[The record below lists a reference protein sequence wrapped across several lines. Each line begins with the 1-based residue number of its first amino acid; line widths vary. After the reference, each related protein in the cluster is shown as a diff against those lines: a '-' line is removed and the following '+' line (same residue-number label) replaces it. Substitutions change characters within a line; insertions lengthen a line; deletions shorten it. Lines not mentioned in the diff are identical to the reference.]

1 MQKVLLINPEESRTV
16 WTLSGIID
24 DEPLDIEMIYT
35 VLKKE
40 KINVKIFDVQRDAPQ
55 KIEDVIREYEPTIIY
70 TNGVVKQVP
79 FMLEYISLAKQINKN
94 TVTII
99 GGNYAEY
106 NFDRLYCDDLDYVA
120 RAYDPYVILDIVKYH
135 DKKLKDLKD
144 LNGLCYKKNGKWEEN
159 NVCPTDIRKL
169 PWIDRTFFY
178 EHKNQVKYMDIVP
191 IAHIRTA
198 YSCPYKCEFCY
209 RTMLN
214 SRTYS
219 SRDIKDVV
227 DEIRS
232 IDCENI
238 YFIDDDF
245 LVNKNR
251 LNEFISLVK
260 KYKIKKNYVC
270 YGRVDFIINNVEIMK
285 KLKEI
290 GLLYVIVGLEA
301 ATDNFLDKYN
311 KLITNDDGERCIKI
325 LEEIGIRCMGL
336 MIVDLDFTRK
346 DFKNLYNWIKK
357 TGLKRYGLSIY
368 TPLPGSD
375 LEKKYKEKIFE
386 KDLTKFDYVH
396 VVAKPSKMS
405 KIRFYYHYYK
415 LVIKLFLLVKKYGTY
430 DYIDLNKYMKQF
442 RRLLF
447 KH

>member
-1 MQKVLLINPEESRTV
+1 MERVLLINPEESRTV

-35 VLKKE
+35 VLKE
-40 KINVKIFDVQRDAPQ
+40 NKIDAKIFDIQRDAPL
-55 KIEDVIREYEPTIIY
+55 KIEDIIKEYKPTYVY

-79 FMLEYISLAKQINKN
+79 FMKEYMTLSKKINKDIK
-94 TVTII
+94 TIV

-106 NFDRLYCDDLDYVA
+106 NYKDFYNDDVDYVA
-120 RAYDPYVILDIVKYH
+120 RSYDPYVIVELIKRKG
-135 DKKLKDLKD
+135 KKLKD
-144 LNGLCYKKNGKWEEN
+144 LNGLCYKEKDKWKEN
-159 NVCPTDIRKL
+159 NIKFTDIRKL
-169 PWIDRTFFY
+169 PWIDREFFY
-178 EHKNQVKYMDIVP
+178 KHKNQVKYMDIVP

-214 SRTYS
+214 NRVYS
-219 SRDIKDVV
+219 NRDIEDVV
-227 DEIRS
+227 NEVES
-232 IDCENI
+232 IDCDYI

-245 LVNKNR
+245 LVNRER
-251 LNEFISLVK
+251 LTKFINLIK
-260 KYKIKKNYVC
+260 KKKIKKQYVC
-270 YGRVDFIINNVEIMK
+270 YGRVDFIINNVDIMK
-285 KLKEI
+285 ELKEI

-301 ATDNFLDKYN
+301 ASDEFLKKYN
-311 KLITNDDGERCIKI
+311 KLINNDDGAKCVSI

-336 MIVDLDFTRK
+336 MIVDLDFTKK

-375 LEKKYKEKIFE
+375 LGNKYKDRIIE

-405 KIRFYYHYYK
+405 VRRYYYHYYK

-430 DYIDLNKYMKQF
+430 DYIDLKKYMRQF
-442 RRLLF
+442 RKLLI